1 MILKLT
7 LIMLRRFIAM
17 NVTLGKVTNTGIS
30 WHHQCKGSLPK
41 YVKKKLSEVTIC
53 FAQALYPCI
62 K

>member
-53 FAQALYPCI
+53 FA
-62 K
+62 